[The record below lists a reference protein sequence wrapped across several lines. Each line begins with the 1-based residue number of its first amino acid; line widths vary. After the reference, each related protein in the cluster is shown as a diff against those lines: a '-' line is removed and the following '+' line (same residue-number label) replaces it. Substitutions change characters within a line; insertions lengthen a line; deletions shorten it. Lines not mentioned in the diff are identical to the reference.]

1 MISAAKTLLLPWGVQ
16 MNRYLEKI
24 RCLVGLVVF
33 LTLGA
38 CGSHHYVGSNQR
50 GLIFYLEYPGA
61 SEVAFAS
68 SIDDF
73 QLRQAHRDKLGRW
86 LIEGLKKEDFQYFYL
101 VDGKP
106 FVPDCRY
113 RQQDDFGS
121 VNCVYLP

>member
-1 MISAAKTLLLPWGVQ
+1 MISVGKTPSLPWGVQ
-16 MNRYLEKI
+16 MNRYLEK
-24 RCLVGLVVF
+24 RRYFAGLVVF
-33 LTLGA
+33 LALGA
-38 CGSHHYVGSNQR
+38 CSGHHYVGSNKQ

-68 SIDDF
+68 SSDDF

-121 VNCVYLP
+121 ENCVYLP